1 MSYQYKTP
9 LGTFVI
15 RPQRTDPSR
24 VELWVGGECYGSY
37 ASALMAASDVYAHA
51 TGFSACDLATHLRA
65 SEDLG
70 DWERLRS

>member
-9 LGTFVI
+9 FGTFVI
-15 RPQRTDPSR
+15 RPHRTDPSG

-37 ASALMAASDVYAHA
+37 ASARMAASDVYTHA
-51 TGFSACDLATHLRA
+51 TGFSAWDLATHPA